1 MPATADAAVLY
12 QKIPRSIKYKTDTRE
27 DPDLTGLLFFG
38 ILMGETRRQRNCRER
53 ITMDKLQIIKDT
65 RTLDREFPFE
75 IFHYQAV
82 PFTGEGEAY
91 HWHEFMEITC
101 ILSGK
106 GIYYVNGNTCQVEA
120 GDMIIFNNIDV
131 HGWEA
136 RENMELL
143 VMVFD
148 ARLVF
153 DGAHSLEYE
162 YLIPFLERG
171 TNFQNKIS
179 RQGIYT
185 ERMFQILQEMEEEYE
200 GRTEGWKL
208 MIKADIL
215 RLLTVLVRHYQTGEP
230 QMESLSVRKKQMKR
244 LENALAYI
252 KENFDKK
259 ITLEETAAIAY
270 MSPNYF
276 SAYFKRVTG
285 KNLREYLV
293 EQRVLKAA
301 ELLKNSS
308 LNLMEIEQECGFTN
322 TSNFY
327 RLFKKQM
334 GISPGEMRKKV

>member
-1 MPATADAAVLY
+1 
-12 QKIPRSIKYKTDTRE
+12 
-27 DPDLTGLLFFG
+27 
-38 ILMGETRRQRNCRER
+38 
-53 ITMDKLQIIKDT
+53 MDKLQIVKDT
-65 RTLDREFPFE
+65 RRLDREFPFE

-82 PFTGEGEAY
+82 PSTGEGEAY

-106 GIYYVNGNTCQVEA
+106 GTYYVNGNTCQVEA

-148 ARLVF
+148 AGLVF

-162 YLIPFLERG
+162 YLIPFLEWG

-230 QMESLSVRKKQMKR
+230 QRESLSVRKKQMKR
-244 LENALAYI
+244 LENALVYI

-259 ITLEETAAIAY
+259 ITLEEAASMAY